1 MTIPNDEAALGR
13 ASVPAADAVLAMDGG
28 GAGAPASCALLTPA
42 IRARLRELAPGQVLE
57 VRVSDATAQ
66 DDIAA
71 WCRLTGNELL
81 SLASDVTGHTS
92 YYLRKKLS

>member
-1 MTIPNDEAALGR
+1 
-13 ASVPAADAVLAMDGG
+13 
-28 GAGAPASCALLTPA
+28 
-42 IRARLRELAPGQVLE
+42 VLE